1 MELDVP
7 FRETGDDG
15 GKSGIQIMYLLKEFL
30 PISYKKNIH
39 LDNFLMLLSLVPDA
53 PRLS

>member
-30 PISYKKNIH
+30 PISYKKKYSPRQ
-39 LDNFLMLLSLVPDA
+39 LSNVVE
-53 PRLS
+53 SGS

>member
-15 GKSGIQIMYLLKEFL
+15 GKSGIMYLDYVSIERVLA
-30 PISYKKNIH
+30 N
-39 LDNFLMLLSLVPDA
+39 
-53 PRLS
+53 

>member
-30 PISYKKNIH
+30 PIKKYSPRQ
-39 LDNFLMLLSLVPDA
+39 LSNVVE
-53 PRLS
+53 SGS

>member
-15 GKSGIQIMYLLKEFL
+15 GKSGIQIVYLLKEFL
-30 PISYKKNIH
+30 PISYKNIQAFCMKPISWP
-39 LDNFLMLLSLVPDA
+39 LNF
-53 PRLS
+53 